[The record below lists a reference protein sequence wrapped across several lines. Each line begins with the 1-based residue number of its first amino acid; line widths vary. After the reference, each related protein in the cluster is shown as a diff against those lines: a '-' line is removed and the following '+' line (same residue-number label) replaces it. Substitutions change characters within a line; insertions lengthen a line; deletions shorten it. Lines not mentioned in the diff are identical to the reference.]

1 MDDVKK
7 LITDIKNKNL
17 SPIYFLMGEEV
28 YYIDKISDYIQD
40 NVLSEEEKGFNQMV
54 LYGRDVTIEDI
65 VGHAKRFPMM
75 ADKQVVIVK
84 EAQDLSRTIDKFVE
98 YAKNPQPSTVLV
110 FCYKYKSLDKRKTVY
125 KTIKK
130 TGVIFESKRLYDNQ
144 VPDWIRRTL
153 STKGYKITPKASQ
166 MLVEYLG
173 TDLSK
178 INNELEKLQ
187 IVLPQGTEISPL
199 HIEKNIG
206 ISKDYNNFE
215 LLKAIGSRNSA
226 KAFKIVNYFG
236 DNPKDN
242 PMVVT
247 VSLLFNFFSRLL
259 QLHGMNDKS
268 PRSVTSALRVNPY
281 FVSEYIDAASNFP
294 MRKVSGI
301 IAIIREFDLKSKGV
315 NSNAVP
321 QKDLLK
327 ELLVRILH

>member
-1 MDDVKK
+1 LDDVKK